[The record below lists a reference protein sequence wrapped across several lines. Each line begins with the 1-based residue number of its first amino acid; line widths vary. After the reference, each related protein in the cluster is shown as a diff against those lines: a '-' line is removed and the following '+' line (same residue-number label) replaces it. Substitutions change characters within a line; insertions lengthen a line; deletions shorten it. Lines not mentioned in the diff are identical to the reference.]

1 MLKLEDCIWEID
13 NIVRAARSHIPR
25 LLNHMQQWH
34 IYERLAVCYH
44 TSKSQLLSFNI
55 ASPPAQSPSH
65 HKFSHDPFA
74 CWAQCLQL
82 TTCRECWY
90 VLLGQLIST
99 LSTKWHPLPARTRSH
114 GTNCLKLEHFEVIK
128 VHYRSYFRCCLWKR
142 NLHVFAMCMRI
153 AHGLARFW
161 GND

>member
-13 NIVRAARSHIPR
+13 NTVRAERSHIPR

-128 VHYRSYFRCCLWKR
+128 VTLSLLLPMLFVEKKFTCLR
-142 NLHVFAMCMRI
+142 DVCEDCAQAC
-153 AHGLARFW
+153 
-161 GND
+161 